1 MLQRIR
7 DSLGRW
13 VAGIILGLL
22 AITFIFWG
30 VGDFS
35 LTGTTFAAKVNG
47 DDIPLGEFDREL
59 QAQQN
64 QYLQTYRTELTDDLR
79 RELRRNVLERMVRD
93 EVLKQRVDEAG
104 YRISDERLTDYIRSA
119 AAFQVDGE
127 FSIEIYRGLLANQG
141 LTPTGFEALQREQLE
156 ILELQNGIADSAFL
170 TPTEFRRYIEL
181 YNQRREVGY
190 ALFDVE
196 AFTPAVEI
204 DDAAITEHYQ
214 NNQQSYQTVETVDLE
229 YVELAQADIAA
240 VIEIAEEDLQRFYEE
255 ERSRFETVEERRAR
269 HILINVGDD
278 PETARAAAEGAAERI
293 RNGEDFAAVAT
304 ELSDDA
310 GTKTQGGDL
319 GWIGRGMLAGPF
331 EDALFEMQIGDVRG
345 PVQTTFG
352 FHVIRLDE
360 VRAGDL
366 QPYAAVR
373 DELLAEYQ
381 ARRAEEI
388 YYDRANELADGAF
401 DAYDE
406 LASVAAEL
414 GLELKTLSG
423 FPRSG
428 DPAAF
433 ANSAPVVQA
442 AFDIDVLE
450 TRRNSPLVELA
461 EDHVLVLRVTEHR
474 PSTLQPLEAVRDQIR
489 EELTRSRAQQ
499 LAEQAASVF
508 LAELQMGGDPAA
520 LAEAGDGVW
529 NPVRPVERTD
539 AQVPTQVLT
548 AAFGLPKPASGELL
562 RETVALANGGHAVL
576 VLSSVQP
583 GQPETVAQ
591 AERDQR
597 QRQLADQTASAEL
610 VGYAGDLRDRATVRI
625 PEEILE
631 PRF

>member
-47 DDIPLGEFDREL
+47 DDIPLSEFDREL

-64 QYLQTYRTELTDDLR
+64 QYLQVYRTELTDDLR

-141 LTPTGFEALQREQLE
+141 LTPTGFETLQREQLE

-170 TPTEFRRYIEL
+170 TPAEFRRYIEL

-240 VIEIAEEDLQRFYEE
+240 VIEITEEDLQRFYEE

-269 HILINVGDD
+269 HILINAGDD

-293 RNGEDFAAVAT
+293 RNGEDFAAVAM
-304 ELSDDA
+304 EVSDDA

-414 GLELKTLSG
+414 GLQLKTLSG

-520 LAEAGDGVW
+520 LAEAGGGVW

-539 AQVPTQVLT
+539 AQVPTEVLA
-548 AAFGLPKPASGELL
+548 AAFGLPKPASGELS
-562 RETVALANGGHAVL
+562 REAVALANGGHAVL